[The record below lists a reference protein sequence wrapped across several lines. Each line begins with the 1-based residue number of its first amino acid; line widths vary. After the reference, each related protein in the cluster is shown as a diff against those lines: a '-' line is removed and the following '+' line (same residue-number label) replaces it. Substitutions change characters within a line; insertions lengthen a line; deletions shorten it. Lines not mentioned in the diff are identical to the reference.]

1 VNTGHLAVGLI
12 LVAMAAV
19 ADAADGDHTRILVT
33 FADPSMTRAA
43 VAGPA
48 RPGYRRTS
56 SSYLVSIA
64 VKRAANR
71 LAEEY
76 DLEIVDEWPI
86 LPLKVHC
93 LVYGV
98 DDGIAVDALLQ
109 RIRERPEVESA
120 QLMNE
125 FNVSTS
131 ASLQNADPHAG
142 LQHNLETL
150 ELVKA
155 HAWSLGAGSRVT
167 IIDTGADFHHPDLE
181 KQIRHHSD
189 FVGDD
194 KEAFTSDA
202 HGTAVAGII
211 AAASDN
217 GIGMTGIA
225 PAAELTV
232 LRACWYPDFQERA
245 VCNSFTLAK
254 ALTFAVESDTHVIN
268 LSLGGPSD
276 ALLERLVRV
285 ALERGII
292 VVAAAPAGGR
302 KGFPVSVSGVI
313 AVGSENDPDDVT
325 VRAPGDSILV
335 PIPGG
340 GFDFASGSS
349 LSAAQVSGIVA
360 LLVARQPGL
369 SRTDVTRLLVD
380 SRPADRDDVNACRAL
395 AELLQLGG
403 CDEKQSALHQP

>member
-1 VNTGHLAVGLI
+1 MKAGRLITSLVLVSIAALAG
-12 LVAMAAV
+12 
-19 ADAADGDHTRILVT
+19 AADDDITKILVT
-33 FADPSMTRAA
+33 FADPNMTNAA
-43 VAGPA
+43 IAGPA

-71 LAEEY
+71 LA
-76 DLEIVDEWPI
+76 DDFGLDIIDEWPI

-98 DDGIAVDALLQ
+98 ADGIAVDTLLQ

-125 FNVSTS
+125 FDVSTT
-131 ASLQNADPHAG
+131 ALPNADPHAR

-150 ELVKA
+150 ELLKA
-155 HAWSLGAGSRVT
+155 HAWSLGAGSRIT

-202 HGTAVAGII
+202 HGTAIAGII

-232 LRACWYPDFQERA
+232 LRACWYPDIQQRA

-292 VVAAAPAGGR
+292 VVAAAPADGR

-313 AVGSENDPDDVT
+313 AVGSENDHHDVT

-380 SRPADRDDVNACRAL
+380 SRPADRDAVNACRAL

-403 CDEKQSALHQP
+403 CDDKQSALRQP